1 MKVFISHK
9 QEDSITARLIEN
21 ELKKLN
27 INYYLDLLDDTITE
41 NGKTLT
47 DHIRANL
54 EGCTDMIVIMSQNTR
69 YSQWVPFEVGLATE
83 RDMPTATFL
92 KEDVLLPEFLQYW
105 PRLKK
110 CTDII
115 KYVSVRKQVDA
126 EYRSYSSGSQMQK
139 IDHFYNSLK
148 EKLSKRD

>member
-105 PRLKK
+105 PRLKNVQ
-110 CTDII
+110 I
-115 KYVSVRKQVDA
+115 
-126 EYRSYSSGSQMQK
+126 
-139 IDHFYNSLK
+139 L
-148 EKLSKRD
+148 